1 MRHARKYTGTKNN
14 QTPWVPVFS
23 LSSSSMSVNWGTHVD
38 PPAHLIKGLCTV
50 DQIDL
55 KEMIL
60 PLVVVDVHEEAAKNL
75 DYTSHSSA

>member
-1 MRHARKYTGTKNN
+1 
-14 QTPWVPVFS
+14 
-23 LSSSSMSVNWGTHVD
+23 MSINWGTHVD
-38 PPAHLIKGLCTV
+38 PPAHFIKGLCTV

-60 PLVVVDVHEEAAKNL
+60 PLVVVDVHEEAAKNP